1 MARGQKGNMG
11 RARDIMHQGAEC
23 INERGTLAQAA
34 EMMRDMHVG
43 ALPICG
49 EDGRLHGIL
58 TDRDIVVRCIAEGLD
73 PNVTTAADLAQG
85 TPIWVDADAD
95 TQQVI
100 DLMIESRIRRL
111 PVIEDKRIVG
121 MISEADLATHVGE
134 NQLKQFSEAVYSAA
148 PNS

>member
-1 MARGQKGNMG
+1 MG
-11 RARDIMHQGAEC
+11 KARDVMHSGAEC
-23 INERGTLAQAA
+23 VGEHGTLARAA

-49 EDGRLHGIL
+49 EDGRLQGII

-73 PNVTTAADLAQG
+73 PSETTALDLARG

-95 TQQVI
+95 TAEVL
-100 DLMIESRIRRL
+100 DLMIESGIRRL
-111 PVIEDKRIVG
+111 PVIKEKKLIG
-121 MISEADLATHVGE
+121 MISEADLAQHLDQQ
-134 NQLKQFSEAVYSAA
+134 QLKRFSEAVYSAP

>member
-1 MARGQKGNMG
+1 MARARKGGNG

-23 INERGTLAQAA
+23 IGEQGTLARAA
-34 EMMRDMHVG
+34 EMMRDLHVG

-49 EDGRLHGIL
+49 EDGRLHGII

-73 PNVTTAADLAQG
+73 PTTTTAADLARG

-100 DLMIESRIRRL
+100 DLMIESRVRR
-111 PVIEDKRIVG
+111 
-121 MISEADLATHVGE
+121 
-134 NQLKQFSEAVYSAA
+134 
-148 PNS
+148 